1 MCLAVPAIVKSRLE
15 FSAEVEMM
23 GNKMSVGI
31 MLTPE
36 VEVGQYVLVHAGQ
49 AVQIVDKAA
58 ALISLEEWEK
68 LLHE

>member
-15 FSAEVEMM
+15 FNAEVEMM
-23 GNKMSVGI
+23 GNKLTVGI

-49 AVQIVDKAA
+49 AVQIIDEEAA
-58 ALISLEEWEK
+58 MISLQEWEK
-68 LLHE
+68 LLNG

>member
-1 MCLAVPAIVKSRLE
+1 MCLAVPALVQSRLE

-23 GNKMSVGI
+23 GNRLTVGI
-31 MLTPE
+31 LLTPE

-49 AVQIVDKAA
+49 AIQIVDEEAA
-58 ALISLEEWEK
+58 KTSLAEWEK